1 MTFRPTPAGR
11 KSHLPA
17 KRPKSSQ
24 ASGSAAE
31 GIFSAA
37 EGFFSASA
45 DPSLSDRRG
54 LQNRESADHDTP
66 NKPPPKG
73 DPFPTRKAQNL
84 LTHIILPLFQM
95 AEFYSARRGRD
106 GDLLPRSSHSSS
118 QRPACRRPAPK
129 IARSTLPPSTST
141 FKLDLRHQAHLSL
154 LLPDPKPLMASR
166 TLHHRIRC
174 HGFGFVALLRLRS
187 RFVQAPDLLTLEH
200 EAKVHSFQNFV
211 LEGF

>member
-37 EGFFSASA
+37 EGIFSASA

-95 AEFYSARRGRD
+95 AELGSASSGGGTTIFCRV
-106 GDLLPRSSHSSS
+106 LPTHLPSVWPVAAPPPKS
-118 QRPACRRPAPK
+118 QDRLFRRRPRPSNLTCAIRRTYPCFFP
-129 IARSTLPPSTST
+129 IRNRLWQAGHSTIGSGVTASASSRSCACAR
-141 FKLDLRHQAHLSL
+141 
-154 LLPDPKPLMASR
+154 ASSK
-166 TLHHRIRC
+166 HPIC
-174 HGFGFVALLRLRS
+174 
-187 RFVQAPDLLTLEH
+187 
-200 EAKVHSFQNFV
+200 
-211 LEGF
+211 

>member
-1 MTFRPTPAGR
+1 MRLSLITYR
-11 KSHLPA
+11 LELL
-17 KRPKSSQ
+17 PKSSQ

-37 EGFFSASA
+37 EGIFPAAA

-84 LTHIILPLFQM
+84 LAHRKPPL
-95 AEFYSARRGRD
+95 AGAGR
-106 GDLLPRSSHSSS
+106 LLKPRFSHSSL

-129 IARSTLPPSTST
+129 
-141 FKLDLRHQAHLSL
+141 SL
-154 LLPDPKPLMASR
+154 LLLSRVSLAPRLPRRGIQRPYPCFFPIRNRLWQAGHSTIGSGVTAS
-166 TLHHRIRC
+166 
-174 HGFGFVALLRLRS
+174 ASSRS
-187 RFVQAPDLLTLEH
+187 CACARASSKHPIC
-200 EAKVHSFQNFV
+200 
-211 LEGF
+211 

>member
-37 EGFFSASA
+37 EGIFSASA

-84 LTHIILPLFQM
+84 LAHVILPLFQM
-95 AEFYSARRGRD
+95 AEQCSASSGGGTTIFCRV
-106 GDLLPRSSHSSS
+106 LPTHLPSV
-118 QRPACRRPAPK
+118 RPVAAPPPNLK
-129 IARSTLPPSTST
+129 KSTIPPSTLT
-141 FKLDLRHQAHLSL
+141 FDLDLRRQALLSL
-154 LLPDPKPLMASR
+154 LPPDSEPLMALR
-166 TLHHRIRC
+166 TLHHRIGC

-187 RFVQAPDLLTLEH
+187 RFV
-200 EAKVHSFQNFV
+200 
-211 LEGF
+211 

>member
-37 EGFFSASA
+37 EGNFSASA

-84 LTHIILPLFQM
+84 LAHVILPLFQM
-95 AEFYSARRGRD
+95 AELGSASSG
-106 GDLLPRSSHSSS
+106 GGAASKAAFFPLIFPASGLSPPRPQNLKIDSS
-118 QRPACRRPAPK
+118 AVD
-129 IARSTLPPSTST
+129 
-141 FKLDLRHQAHLSL
+141 LDLQ
-154 LLPDPKPLMASR
+154 
-166 TLHHRIRC
+166 T
-174 HGFGFVALLRLRS
+174 
-187 RFVQAPDLLTLEH
+187 
-200 EAKVHSFQNFV
+200 
-211 LEGF
+211 